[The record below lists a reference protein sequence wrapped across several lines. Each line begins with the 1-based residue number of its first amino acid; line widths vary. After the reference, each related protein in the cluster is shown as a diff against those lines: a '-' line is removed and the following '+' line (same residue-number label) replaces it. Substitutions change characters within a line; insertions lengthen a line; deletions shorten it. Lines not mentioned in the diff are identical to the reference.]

1 MKKSRF
7 SDEQIIG
14 FLRQAEAG
22 MGIPELCRSGG
33 FSQATFYK
41 WRAKF
46 GGMQVSEAQRLRE
59 LESENA
65 KLKRLLAEAHLDI
78 HALKSVFGVKALA
91 PQARRDA
98 IRQMIEQH
106 HLSERHACRLV
117 GLSRDSY
124 RHPPQPSELNATL
137 GEQIRQ
143 TALVR
148 RRFGYRR
155 IHDMLREQ
163 FPGVNHKRI
172 YRLYRQANL
181 AVKQRRKAKRPT
193 QERVPLQLARNINE
207 VLSMDFVSD
216 SLCNGRRIKCLTVVD
231 DFSKESVEI
240 AVDYG
245 ISGQYVTRV
254 LDQVARFRGY
264 PAAVRTDNG
273 PEFTSRAFLAWTHK
287 NGIRHILIE
296 PGKPMQ
302 NGYIESFN
310 GKFRDE
316 CLNEQWFESLSQARQ
331 CIARWRQDYNEVRP
345 HSSLGRIPPARFA
358 QQHRQRA
365 GGAAGSGQK
374 QNFD

>member
-1 MKKSRF
+1 
-7 SDEQIIG
+7 
-14 FLRQAEAG
+14 
-22 MGIPELCRSGG
+22 
-33 FSQATFYK
+33 
-41 WRAKF
+41 
-46 GGMQVSEAQRLRE
+46 
-59 LESENA
+59 
-65 KLKRLLAEAHLDI
+65 
-78 HALKSVFGVKALA
+78 
-91 PQARRDA
+91 
-98 IRQMIEQH
+98 MIEQH

-181 AVKQRRKAKRPT
+181 TVKKRRKAKRPA

-216 SLCNGRRIKCLTVVD
+216 SLSSGRRIKCLTVVD
-231 DFSKESVEI
+231 DFSKESVDI
-240 AVDYG
+240 TVDYG

-273 PEFTSRAFLAWTHK
+273 PEFTSRAFLAWTYK

-316 CLNEQWFESLSQARQ
+316 CLNEQWFESLSQARE
-331 CIARWRQDYNEVRP
+331 CIAHWRRDYNEVRP
-345 HSSLGRIPPARFA
+345 HTSLGRIPPARFA

-365 GGAAGSGQK
+365 GGAAGSEQK

>member
-1 MKKSRF
+1 
-7 SDEQIIG
+7 
-14 FLRQAEAG
+14 
-22 MGIPELCRSGG
+22 
-33 FSQATFYK
+33 
-41 WRAKF
+41 
-46 GGMQVSEAQRLRE
+46 
-59 LESENA
+59 
-65 KLKRLLAEAHLDI
+65 
-78 HALKSVFGVKALA
+78 
-91 PQARRDA
+91 
-98 IRQMIEQH
+98 MIEQY

-155 IHDMLREQ
+155 IHDMLRQQ

-181 AVKQRRKAKRPT
+181 TVKKRRKVKRPA

-216 SLCNGRRIKCLTVVD
+216 SLSSGRRIKCLTVVD
-231 DFSKESVEI
+231 DFSKESVDI
-240 AVDYG
+240 TVDYG

-254 LDQVARFRGY
+254 PDQVARFRGY
-264 PAAVRTDNG
+264 PTAVRTDNG

-302 NGYIESFN
+302 NGYIALAPIFL
-310 GKFRDE
+310 DT
-316 CLNEQWFESLSQARQ
+316 
-331 CIARWRQDYNEVRP
+331 D
-345 HSSLGRIPPARFA
+345 LG
-358 QQHRQRA
+358 
-365 GGAAGSGQK
+365 
-374 QNFD
+374 

>member
-1 MKKSRF
+1 MV
-7 SDEQIIG
+7 E
-14 FLRQAEAG
+14 
-22 MGIPELCRSGG
+22 
-33 FSQATFYK
+33 
-41 WRAKF
+41 
-46 GGMQVSEAQRLRE
+46 
-59 LESENA
+59 
-65 KLKRLLAEAHLDI
+65 H
-78 HALKSVFGVKALA
+78 
-91 PQARRDA
+91 
-98 IRQMIEQH
+98 H
-106 HLSERHACRLV
+106 HLSERRACRLV

-124 RHPPQPSELNATL
+124 RHPPVASALNASL
-137 GEQIRQ
+137 EESIRQ

-155 IHDMLREQ
+155 IHDMLRKQ

-181 AVKQRRKAKRPT
+181 TVKKRRKVKRPP
-193 QERVPLQLARNINE
+193 QERVPLQIAKGINE

-216 SLCNGRRIKCLTVVD
+216 SLANGRRIKCLTVVD

-264 PAAVRTDNG
+264 PLAVRTDNG
-273 PEFTSRAFLAWTHK
+273 PEFTSRAFLAWTHTH
-287 NGIRHILIE
+287 GIRHILIE

-316 CLNEQWFESLSQARQ
+316 CLNEQWFESLSQARE
-331 CIARWRQDYNEVRP
+331 CIAHWRRDYNEVRP

-365 GGAAGSGQK
+365 GGAAGSEQK